1 MSVFKKFVDFLD
13 NIESKGFEYA
23 VEIYQSKIVNLE
35 LSPEAFAK
43 KNSFL
48 NIVKSLDY
56 ENPDLFERNSELFAK
71 SNSWRCALAI
81 LALAATTAGLI
92 GCAQLLGVL

>member
-1 MSVFKKFVDFLD
+1 M
-13 NIESKGFEYA
+13 
-23 VEIYQSKIVNLE
+23 
-35 LSPEAFAK
+35 
-43 KNSFL
+43 
-48 NIVKSLDY
+48 KSLDY

-92 GCAQLLGVL
+92 GCATIVGCALALLLQVNAVYAFNDHCLE